1 MNCIMCNLW
10 LVWAIA
16 AVLCLIAELLTGGFF
31 IMCFAIGAAAAAVVA
46 PFAGFNVQ
54 LAVFA
59 IVSTLSIFFVRPFAL
74 RYLHRDDE
82 KRVSNADAIL
92 GQSGIVSQVIEA
104 NGYGR
109 VAIDGDDWK
118 AEAENGEEIELGA
131 KVVVTGRDSLI
142 ITVKRL

>member
-1 MNCIMCNLW
+1 
-10 LVWAIA
+10 
-16 AVLCLIAELLTGGFF
+16 
-31 IMCFAIGAAAAAVVA
+31 MCFAIGAAAAAVVA

>member
-142 ITVKRL
+142 ITVKRV

>member
-31 IMCFAIGAAAAAVVA
+31 IMCFAIGAATAAVVA

-59 IVSTLSIFFVRPFAL
+59 VVSTLSIFFVRPFAL